1 MSSLAKCLFRSS
13 AHFMI
18 ELFVCFYIDLYELF
32 VYFRSSSLVGQ
43 SFARIFFQSVGCC
56 FILFMVFFAVQ
67 KLISLIRSHL
77 LIFAFIS
84 FTLGDKP
91 KKILPQFMSE
101 NE

>member
-67 KLISLIRSHL
+67 KFISFIRSHL
-77 LIFAFIS
+77 FIFV
-84 FTLGDKP
+84 FTSIALGDK
-91 KKILPQFMSE
+91 KT
-101 NE
+101 